1 MFHVEHCQ
9 GPFPY
14 TTRKRQIIYTIISDI
29 SNLFLNYFF
38 SYLFV
43 RNMALANEYSKGV
56 RAKFFGRPKKIKGK
70 ENQGSLQVFIPKKL
84 RSLNDTAE
92 QTLWVLSA
100 DGTSADVRNVR
111 FGKEEKEGFVI
122 VRSGLRPGDRILVNP
137 PEGLKPGDRVNAK
150 EVP

>member
-14 TTRKRQIIYTIISDI
+14 TTRKRPIIYTTISDI

-56 RAKFFGRPKKIKGK
+56 RAKFFGRFFG
-70 ENQGSLQVFIPKKL
+70 F
-84 RSLNDTAE
+84 
-92 QTLWVLSA
+92 TLGNLTLIDNKVPVCY
-100 DGTSADVRNVR
+100 TRM
-111 FGKEEKEGFVI
+111 
-122 VRSGLRPGDRILVNP
+122 DR
-137 PEGLKPGDRVNAK
+137 D
-150 EVP
+150 